1 MSWTCEQIETSL
13 SDYLDGLLSPADREA
28 FLAHASSC
36 AQCAPLVTSLP
47 QLLAGLHALAPVETP
62 PHLVYNILDKT
73 LGPRESSSAWRF
85 FRDFLR
91 GLASPKFAYGAA
103 SVLATL
109 AVVLTA
115 AGFSWRKPRLAD
127 LHPVTI
133 YRSADRQAH
142 LAYAR
147 GSKFISD
154 LRVVYEIQSRLRPDT
169 ENPAAPENSAPP
181 SAPPSGPDDQPGISN
196 APRHFNRT
204 YGNRPGLTVLATT
217 LTPFSQLAASRSR
230 MQRSLP

>member
-28 FLAHASSC
+28 FLAHANAC
-36 AQCAPLVTSLP
+36 AQCAPLVAGLP
-47 QLLAGLHALAPVETP
+47 QFLAGLHTLAPVETP

-127 LHPVTI
+127 LHPITI

-154 LRVVYEIQSRLRPDT
+154 LRVVYEIQSRLRPDA
-169 ENPAAPENSAPP
+169 ENPAAPEN

-204 YGNRPGLTVLATT
+204 YGDRPGLTVLATT
-217 LTPFSQLAASRSR
+217 LTPFSQ
-230 MQRSLP
+230 RSLP

>member
-28 FLAHASSC
+28 FLAHANAC
-36 AQCAPLVTSLP
+36 AQCAPLVAGLP
-47 QLLAGLHALAPVETP
+47 QLLAGLHTLAPVETP

-127 LHPVTI
+127 LHPITI

-154 LRVVYEIQSRLRPDT
+154 LRVVYEIQSRLRPDA
-169 ENPAAPENSAPP
+169 ENPAAPEN

-204 YGNRPGLTVLATT
+204 YGDRPGLTVLATT
-217 LTPFSQLAASRSR
+217 LTPFSQ
-230 MQRSLP
+230 RSLP